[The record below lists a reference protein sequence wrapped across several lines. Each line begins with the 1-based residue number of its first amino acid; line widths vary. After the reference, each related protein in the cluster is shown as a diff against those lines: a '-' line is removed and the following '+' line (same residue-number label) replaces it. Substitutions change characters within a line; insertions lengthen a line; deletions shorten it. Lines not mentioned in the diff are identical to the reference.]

1 MDKIAVFSTDLGS
14 WGRPVDRIAI
24 FSTDS
29 GAPRPRSRKDNPSTC
44 DFSAAALDP
53 PAKPV
58 EKVAVSSGAGLAP
71 QDGLIPSPKATGS
84 PLPSHPLPYPFTSS
98 NSSPREATPS
108 LR

>member
-1 MDKIAVFSTDLGS
+1 MV
-14 WGRPVDRIAI
+14 
-24 FSTDS
+24 
-29 GAPRPRSRKDNPSTC
+29 APFTC
-44 DFSAAALDP
+44 GFLSAGLAKEK
-53 PAKPV
+53 KPV

-71 QDGLIPSPKATGS
+71 QDGLIPSPKATGY

>member
-58 EKVAVSSGAGLAP
+58 EKVAVSSKGAGPEGQSVEKVSVLSKGAASKGSNPPAP
-71 QDGLIPSPKATGS
+71 Q
-84 PLPSHPLPYPFTSS
+84 
-98 NSSPREATPS
+98 
-108 LR
+108 